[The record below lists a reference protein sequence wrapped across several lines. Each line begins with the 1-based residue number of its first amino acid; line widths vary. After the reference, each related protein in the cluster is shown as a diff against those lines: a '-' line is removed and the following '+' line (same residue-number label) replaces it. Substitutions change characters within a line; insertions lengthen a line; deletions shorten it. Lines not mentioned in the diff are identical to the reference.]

1 MARTTFEL
9 DTQQYEALQRA
20 MQNYPGLAGREVDDV
35 LHNEGGKLINDEI
48 IRLLPESGRK
58 WKGKKTA
65 AKRTQ
70 PFTQDNGSLSV
81 TIRSKSAYNYL
92 YFPDDGTNTKRHIGY
107 KGKPREFMMHGAENK
122 TSEII
127 DRCITR
133 LIEKWESD

>member
-1 MARTTFEL
+1 MSRTTFQL
-9 DTQQYEALQRA
+9 DEKQFDTLQRA
-20 MQNYPGLAGREVDDV
+20 MQNYGDQAGRAVDDV

-48 IRLLPESGRK
+48 MRLLPASGRK
-58 WKGKKTA
+58 WRGKKTA

-81 TIRSKSAYNYL
+81 TIRTKSAYNYL
-92 YFPDDGTNTKRHIGY
+92 YFPDDGTNTKHHIGY
-107 KGKPREFMMHGAENK
+107 KGKPREFMMHGAENQ

-133 LIEKWESD
+133 LIRTWESD